1 MFLSGNENSEE
12 FLGDDSNAY
21 YETAQPDK
29 LGDVSVTDT
38 TGGRGGAVPSS
49 EATFG
54 RGHQGFGHHKD
65 VVTRIV
71 RLDRPYMYLTAS
83 KDGTIRTW
91 NAQTMAYQS
100 QIATGKD
107 WITDCCVMRRSNR
120 LAVASMTRTLGIY
133 DLGSSQLIGE
143 IHEYSRKQCIPLC
156 LEYVEKPADDR
167 EALVIGDDIGGIT
180 VMTCSNQWMACDGR
194 SSVSPATTASSASAS
209 SSLSA
214 APTSSVA
221 SPMSGGA
228 AGSANGLPGSLNGSI
243 SSSNITPSTMN
254 GTASLLETQ
263 GFSSR
268 VKFSKHTDWVTRVK
282 WVNDIR
288 AIVATSLDKTVS
300 IIDIDRLVVKFEYT
314 RHKKG
319 VFDLVWC
326 ASTRLI
332 ASCGMERDISIWNPY
347 SSQRAVATL
356 RGHTSSVLHLASD
369 DDNYQLISV
378 SADNT
383 FKVWDVRNHRCLQ
396 TFVDNYK
403 STGGAENRISAL
415 LFDNKQ
421 PCLVSATTHL
431 TRWPLKASFDQDPQ
445 EETGA
450 KEKPMYLASYN
461 TVFHQVVTAEMSAD
475 AVVKTWSA
483 ETGDELCSF
492 SNAHDS
498 SPVTA
503 ICFDSAGRRL
513 LTGAHEGDQ
522 LKIWNFSNGALVKQF
537 LKTPPG
543 PSSSANTSSAAKST
557 TPAVSSDAAL
567 YELSSPLS
575 SSSNSQ
581 TSPTKTEANRLP
593 RRKVRD
599 IMILPPSFG
608 MDNEGRRGS
617 PSAMANTTE
626 LPSPTRSRLRRGSEP
641 PEERPARYPH
651 PPAPDPAS
659 HHDSRYRQQEV
670 TSVLDIE
677 RNMRVGMGD
686 FICQRFV
693 CAVGWDRRIFIW
705 ADKNDESEA
714 LPVHVLP
721 GNRVG
726 SRDGDDS
733 ASSLLSTS
741 QRCHSMDILAL
752 VYIPPAYVATAGLD
766 GKILLWSLNSGEF
779 VAKLHQSDGSIDAM
793 WYAAKLELLFA
804 SGENGQL
811 VCVDRSMTTQ
821 AVIDLSE
828 MFVGHTKR
836 TSVAAITALR
846 CDKANTHFVTG
857 DATGAVKVW
866 ELGISPDHEGVSLE
880 FCCQW
885 RIPVPSGSTATTNR
899 ILGVDFVENFA
910 RSSELFLVVACA
922 SGEVMVWTLDG
933 VQVGCFGRHRGWQL
947 GRPATYASG
956 ESSCEW
962 PETESGAEE
971 VGERARPSTRKHF
984 IKCCSIAS
992 CNASSSEAPARDTSF
1007 LLEDSMPKSGE
1018 VWVCV
1023 SGHRSRAGN
1032 ANPSRRQ
1039 DGGAD
1044 VATPMTPVSPASS
1057 IRSAVGISA
1066 ISSARILLRRTS
1078 GHGEGGSGNNREPL
1092 GSLLGLQ
1099 QKLAETASDIT
1110 DMVTVVA
1117 VARGE
1122 VTARRLSGWLCKG
1135 C

>member
-1 MFLSGNENSEE
+1 MFLSGSDNSEE

-21 YETAQPDK
+21 YETTQPDK
-29 LGDVSVTDT
+29 LGDASAVDS
-38 TGGRGGAVPSS
+38 TGGRTGMAPNS
-49 EATFG
+49 ETASG
-54 RGHQGFGHHKD
+54 RGHPGLGHHKD
-65 VVTRIV
+65 IVTRIV

-83 KDGTIRTW
+83 KDGTVRTW

-100 QIATGKD
+100 QIATGKN

-167 EALVIGDDIGGIT
+167 EALVIGDDTGGIT

-194 SSVSPATTASSASAS
+194 SSVSPATTTGSASTPFS
-209 SSLSA
+209 MSA
-214 APTSSVA
+214 AAAVSSGTSSV
-221 SPMSGGA
+221 PGGV
-228 AGSANGLPGSLNGSI
+228 AGGSSGLPGSLNGSI

-268 VKFSKHTDWVTRVK
+268 VKFAKHTDWVTRVK

-288 AIVATSLDKTVS
+288 AIVATSLDTTVS
-300 IIDIDRLVVKFEYT
+300 IIDIDRMVVKFEYT

-396 TFVDNYK
+396 TFADNYK

-415 LFDNKQ
+415 LFDSKQ

-431 TRWPLKASFDQDPQ
+431 TRWPLKASASSLDQDPQ
-445 EETGA
+445 EENGV
-450 KEKPMYLASYN
+450 KEKPMCLASYN

-492 SNAHDS
+492 ANAHDS

-513 LTGAHEGDQ
+513 LTGAHEGDR
-522 LKIWNFSNGALVKQF
+522 LKMWNFSNGALVKQF

-543 PSSSANTSSAAKST
+543 PPPT
-557 TPAVSSDAAL
+557 TNPSDPTL
-567 YELSSPLS
+567 YELSSPLPS
-575 SSSNSQ
+575 SSTAQSS
-581 TSPTKTEANRLP
+581 STKTTGSRP
-593 RRKVRD
+593 QRRKVRD
-599 IMILPPSFG
+599 IMVLPPSFG

-617 PSAMANTTE
+617 QNTMANTAE
-626 LPSPTRSRLRRGSEP
+626 LPSPTRSRLRRGSEQQ
-641 PEERPARYPH
+641 EERPLRNPH
-651 PPAPDPAS
+651 PPAAGS
-659 HHDSRYRQQEV
+659 ANLHDSRYRQQEV

-677 RNMRVGMGD
+677 RNLRVGMGD

-721 GNRVG
+721 GDRVG
-726 SRDGDDS
+726 LRDDNED
-733 ASSLLSTS
+733 ASSPLSTS

-793 WYAAKLELLFA
+793 CYAAKLELLFA

-821 AVIDLSE
+821 AVIDLNE
-828 MFVGHTKR
+828 LFAAHTKR

-846 CDKANTHFVTG
+846 CDKANTHLVTG
-857 DATGAVKVW
+857 DATGTIKVW
-866 ELGISPDHEGVSLE
+866 ELGISPDHEGVSVE

-885 RIPVPSGSTATTNR
+885 RILAPSSSTATTNR

-910 RSSELFLVVACA
+910 RSAEVFLVIACG
-922 SGEVMVWTLDG
+922 SGDVMIWTLDG

-947 GRPATYASG
+947 GRPATYATD

-962 PETESGAEE
+962 PETEGGTDDS
-971 VGERARPSTRKHF
+971 GERARPLTRKHF
-984 IKCCSIAS
+984 IKCCSISA
-992 CNASSSEAPARDTSF
+992 CNVSSSETPARDTSF
-1007 LLEDSMPKSGE
+1007 LLEDSMPKPGE

-1023 SGHRSRAGN
+1023 SSHRSRAGN
-1032 ANPSRRQ
+1032 ANSSRRQ

-1044 VATPMTPVSPASS
+1044 VATPMTPVSPATSV
-1057 IRSAVGISA
+1057 RSAMGISA

-1078 GHGEGGSGNNREPL
+1078 GHSEGGGGNNRESL
-1092 GSLLGLQ
+1092 GSLVGLQ

-1110 DMVTVVA
+1110 DIITVMA

-1122 VTARRLSGWLCKG
+1122 V
-1135 C
+1135 

>member
-1 MFLSGNENSEE
+1 MFLSGSDNSEE

-21 YETAQPDK
+21 YETAQPEK
-29 LGDVSVTDT
+29 PGDSNGVDMS
-38 TGGRGGAVPSS
+38 GARGGVGD
-49 EATFG
+49 T
-54 RGHQGFGHHKD
+54 RGHQGLGHHKD

-83 KDGTIRTW
+83 KDGTVRTW

-100 QIATGKD
+100 QIATGKN

-120 LAVASMTRTLGIY
+120 LAVTSMTRSLGIY

-167 EALVIGDDIGGIT
+167 EALIVGDDTGGIT

-194 SSVSPATTASSASAS
+194 SSVSTAPASNSGSGGLSAGVGNMASPIVNGMVGGPGGISSGAS
-209 SSLSA
+209 SSIS
-214 APTSSVA
+214 
-221 SPMSGGA
+221 SGGI
-228 AGSANGLPGSLNGSI
+228 L
-243 SSSNITPSTMN
+243 PSTVN

-288 AIVATSLDKTVS
+288 AIVATSLDTTVS

-415 LFDNKQ
+415 LFDRKQ

-431 TRWPLKASFDQDPQ
+431 SRWPLKASASSFDPDPQ
-445 EETGA
+445 EEYGV
-450 KEKPMYLASYN
+450 KEKPMCLASYN

-483 ETGDELCSF
+483 ETGDELCGF

-513 LTGAHEGDQ
+513 LTGAHDGDQ
-522 LKIWNFSNGALVKQF
+522 LKMWNFSNGALVKQF
-537 LKTPPG
+537 LKNPPE
-543 PSSSANTSSAAKST
+543 PASSSASTSSKSA
-557 TPAVSSDAAL
+557 PMMSSDAAL
-567 YELSSPLS
+567 YELTPS
-575 SSSNSQ
+575 SSLTSPPS
-581 TSPTKTEANRLP
+581 SPTKTATSATARK
-593 RRKVRD
+593 KVRD
-599 IMILPPSFG
+599 IMVLPPSFG

-617 PSAMANTTE
+617 PGSMAATTE
-626 LPSPTRSRLRRGSEP
+626 LPSPTRSRLRRGREEP
-641 PEERPARYPH
+641 GERTPRSSRLSAQ
-651 PPAPDPAS
+651 DN
-659 HHDSRYRQQEV
+659 DEQNSRYRQQEV

-677 RNMRVGMGD
+677 RNLRVGMGD

-693 CAVGWDRRIFIW
+693 CAVGWDRRIFVW
-705 ADKNDESEA
+705 ADKNDEGEA

-721 GNRVG
+721 GNRIG
-726 SRDGDDS
+726 SRNDEDS
-733 ASSLLSTS
+733 ASLTQSKS
-741 QRCHSMDILAL
+741 QRSHSMDILAL
-752 VYIPPAYVATAGLD
+752 VYIPPAYIATSGLD

-779 VAKLHQSDGSIDAM
+779 VAQLHQSDGSIDTM

-811 VCVDRSMTTQ
+811 ICVDRSMTTQ

-828 MFVGHTKR
+828 MFVVRPERPGA
-836 TSVAAITALR
+836 SAITALR
-846 CDKANTHFVTG
+846 CDKANTYLVTG
-857 DATGAVKVW
+857 DAAGVVKVW
-866 ELGISPDHEGVSLE
+866 DLGIAPSHEGVALE

-885 RIPVPSGSTATTNR
+885 HIPVPAGSTASTNR
-899 ILGVDFVENFA
+899 ILSVDFVENFA
-910 RSSELFLVVACA
+910 RTTEMFLVIAAA
-922 SGEVMVWTLDG
+922 SGDVMVWTLDG
-933 VQVGCFGRHRGWQL
+933 VQVGCFGRHRSWQL
-947 GRPATYASG
+947 GRPSTYASN

-962 PETESGAEE
+962 PDTGNEILDEL
-971 VGERARPSTRKHF
+971 GERIHPPTRKHF
-984 IKCCSIAS
+984 IQCCSIAA
-992 CNASSSEAPARDTSF
+992 CNSSGADTASRDTTF
-1007 LLEDSMPKSGE
+1007 LLEDSMPKAGE
-1018 VWVCV
+1018 VWVCI

-1032 ANPSRRQ
+1032 GNPSRRQ
-1039 DGGAD
+1039 DQESQIPNAPTTP
-1044 VATPMTPVSPASS
+1044 ATSLRA
-1057 IRSAVGISA
+1057 AVGISS

-1078 GHGEGGSGNNREPL
+1078 GYHDGLGGNNSEPL
-1092 GSLLGLQ
+1092 GTFSGLQ
-1099 QKLAETASDIT
+1099 QKLTETASEVTDLIT
-1110 DMVTVVA
+1110 VIA

-1122 VTARRLSGWLCKG
+1122 VRTSKCVEVNLGG
-1135 C
+1135 F